1 MPHRDL
7 REWLDDVKKLGELKI
22 LRGAHWDIEIG
33 VLAEHLMRWR
43 NQPAVLFDE
52 IVDHLPG
59 YRLLVN
65 DIGSKDRLALTL
77 GLPMGLDESGIKAAW
92 RRKPQVSNVE
102 SLSPRVVKS
111 ARLTHRLRQW
121 RDR

>member
-1 MPHRDL
+1 MAHRDL
-7 REWLDDVKKLGELKI
+7 RAWLDDVKKLGELRV

-33 VLAEHLMRWR
+33 VLAEHLMRGR

-65 DIGSKDRLALTL
+65 DIGSKERLALTL
-77 GLPMGLDESGIKAAW
+77 GLPAGLDEAGFKDAW
-92 RRKPQVSNVE
+92 RRKRKELQLIAPKY
-102 SLSPRVVKS
+102 VKDGPVMENI
-111 ARLTHRLRQW
+111 LRGETI
-121 RDR
+121 